1 MAKIIHREEE
11 QFVNLSYFYMLGLS
25 VLSILTLRKVPTIE
39 KKRNELE
46 KRHDEKSN
54 IL

>member
-11 QFVNLSYFYMLGLS
+11 QFVSLSYFYLLGLR
-25 VLSILTLRKVPTIE
+25 VLSILTLRNVATIE
-39 KKRNELE
+39 EKRRELE
-46 KRHDEKSN
+46 KRYDEKSK